1 MKKAGGNF
9 SRGHTRFSGAWQTSR
24 QTCPLVQWRRL
35 GFRRSSQS
43 METDGLTV
51 NTKKKQPGGGKKE
64 RSNMAANQGK
74 EKVSGRRR

>member
-1 MKKAGGNF
+1 
-9 SRGHTRFSGAWQTSR
+9 
-24 QTCPLVQWRRL
+24 
-35 GFRRSSQS
+35 
-43 METDGLTV
+43 METEGPTV